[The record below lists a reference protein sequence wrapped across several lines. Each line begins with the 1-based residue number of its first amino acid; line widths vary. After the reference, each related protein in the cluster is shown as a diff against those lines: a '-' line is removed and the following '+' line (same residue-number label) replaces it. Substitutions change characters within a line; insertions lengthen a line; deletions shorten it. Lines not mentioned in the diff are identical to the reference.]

1 MATIVVFTKSGCPW
15 CEGVLD
21 YLNEAKV
28 AYEEREVLG
37 NHAYFE
43 EMEKLSGQRKA
54 PVVVVDGEVLADTD
68 REAVEAFLRSKQLVS

>member
-1 MATIVVFTKSGCPW
+1 MATITVFTKTGCPW

-37 NHAYFE
+37 NPAHFE

>member
-1 MATIVVFTKSGCPW
+1 MATVTVFTKSGCPW
-15 CEGVLD
+15 CEGVLE
-21 YLNEAKV
+21 YLNGAGV

-37 NHAYFE
+37 NPALFE

-68 REAVEAFLRSKQLVS
+68 RDAVEAFLRARGIVS

>member
-1 MATIVVFTKSGCPW
+1 MASIVVFTKSGCPW
-15 CEGVLD
+15 CEGVKE
-21 YLNEAKV
+21 YLGGAGV

-37 NHAYFE
+37 NPAHFA

-68 REAVEAFLRSKQLVS
+68 REAVEAFLRSKKLVS

>member
-1 MATIVVFTKSGCPW
+1 MATITVFTKSGCPW

-37 NHAYFE
+37 NPAYFE

-54 PVVVVDGEVLADTD
+54 PVVVMDGEVLADTD